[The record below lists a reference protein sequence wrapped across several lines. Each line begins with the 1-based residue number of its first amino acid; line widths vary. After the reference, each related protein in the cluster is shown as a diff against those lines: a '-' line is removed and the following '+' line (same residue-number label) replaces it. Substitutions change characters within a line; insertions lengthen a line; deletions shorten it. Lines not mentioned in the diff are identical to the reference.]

1 MNVTEKITHAAERK
15 AFETMLDTI
24 IKKSQTQDVGEL
36 FESLVNMVQKIHGSV
51 WSPETFDTLRKIS
64 EDPNGKW
71 AHYVQRLLRD
81 VDLAGVAFGEAYVH
95 QLLVRIYEIQ
105 LLAQGRQRRLLEAD
119 DVPEYARQ
127 VADVFEAF
135 LFLVAAYERREVAQ
149 CVEKEVGA
157 YLVGNGVVL
166 AAEVLYPEHLDL
178 FFMPAFLV
186 DHQYDA
192 ADQ

>member
-1 MNVTEKITHAAERK
+1 MKFSSSPRVVS
-15 AFETMLDTI
+15 D
-24 IKKSQTQDVGEL
+24 D
-36 FESLVNMVQKIHGSV
+36 SLKRMMYRNMPDK
-51 WSPETFDTLRKIS
+51 
-64 EDPNGKW
+64 
-71 AHYVQRLLRD
+71 
-81 VDLAGVAFGEAYVH
+81 
-95 QLLVRIYEIQ
+95 
-105 LLAQGRQRRLLEAD
+105 
-119 DVPEYARQ
+119 
-127 VADVFEAF
+127 AF

>member
-1 MNVTEKITHAAERK
+1 MKFSSSPRVVS
-15 AFETMLDTI
+15 D
-24 IKKSQTQDVGEL
+24 D
-36 FESLVNMVQKIHGSV
+36 SLKRMMYRNM
-51 WSPETFDTLRKIS
+51 PD
-64 EDPNGKW
+64 
-71 AHYVQRLLRD
+71 RLPM
-81 VDLAGVAFGEAYVH
+81 YS
-95 QLLVRIYEIQ
+95 
-105 LLAQGRQRRLLEAD
+105 RLSC
-119 DVPEYARQ
+119 
-127 VADVFEAF
+127 
-135 LFLVAAYERREVAQ
+135 FLVAAYERREVAQ

>member
-1 MNVTEKITHAAERK
+1 M
-15 AFETMLDTI
+15 
-24 IKKSQTQDVGEL
+24 
-36 FESLVNMVQKIHGSV
+36 
-51 WSPETFDTLRKIS
+51 
-64 EDPNGKW
+64 
-71 AHYVQRLLRD
+71 
-81 VDLAGVAFGEAYVH
+81 
-95 QLLVRIYEIQ
+95 LVRIYEIQ